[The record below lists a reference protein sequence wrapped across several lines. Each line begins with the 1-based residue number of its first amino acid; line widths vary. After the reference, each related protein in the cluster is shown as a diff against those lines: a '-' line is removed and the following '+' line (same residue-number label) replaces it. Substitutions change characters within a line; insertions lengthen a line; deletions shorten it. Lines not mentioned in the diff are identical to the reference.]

1 MVELNRRL
9 VAARTA
15 QESDNL
21 DTVVQANRSLLAL
34 GLRELGDLRLVEE
47 AFPEAAELYRRSLD
61 FEDALSAREG
71 LTVSY
76 LALKQ
81 PTAAMSEADK
91 AIALDPKRARA
102 WNLKG
107 KAAMLTKDY
116 KSAAQYLARSLSFQG
131 QMETAY
137 SLATCFLAL
146 KDKKRAQLVFQDMIT
161 ASGGD
166 RASLHIL
173 FGRAYRD
180 ASMPDDAVREFR
192 HALELDPKTPHAHY
206 FIGLLRLQ
214 QNEWS
219 PLPEIRAE
227 MEAELKYHPRDYL
240 ANYVLGVFGSN
251 DKLYDTSN
259 AHLKLA
265 AEEQPHSPEPWLYMG
280 LNEFSRGDHKLAEE
294 YLRKAV
300 ELTGNDEARSHY
312 QIRKAYVALGRILI
326 QSGRKDEAAQWMTKA
341 RKVQELGLQESQQT
355 IAEVFANTGVGM
367 GAVMPYVSPEEEE
380 RSMQSGPIDASSPIA
395 LAQIERAK
403 LGSAETKAAVE
414 QEKQLR
420 EIVATAYND
429 LGTAEARQKDYVHAR
444 DHFVQAEKWNPDIPG
459 LTRNLG
465 LAAAKIDDHQT
476 AVRALS
482 KQLQAEPSDN
492 VVRALLGI
500 SLFMT
505 EKFADAANT
514 IAPLGDVAARD
525 PALAYP
531 WAASLA
537 RQGRLTESAAV
548 ADRLEKE
555 QLAPQHLLLL
565 AQLWTDLGE
574 TDHAVAVYH
583 RALDIDSELRY
594 AHYKAGLVWLRSGK
608 PAEAQK
614 EFEAELA
621 RFPNDANTLYNLGFV
636 YLQQNHNDEARET
649 FEKAIAA
656 DPNHANAQYQ
666 LGKMLLDA
674 GEVKP
679 AIAHLEM
686 AARLSPD
693 IDYVHYQLQ
702 VAYRKDDRP
711 ADADRELQIYKN
723 VKAKNRDKQL
733 PQPTETVQKP

>member
-1 MVELNRRL
+1 
-9 VAARTA
+9 
-15 QESDNL
+15 
-21 DTVVQANRSLLAL
+21 
-34 GLRELGDLRLVEE
+34 
-47 AFPEAAELYRRSLD
+47 
-61 FEDALSAREG
+61 
-71 LTVSY
+71 
-76 LALKQ
+76 
-81 PTAAMSEADK
+81 
-91 AIALDPKRARA
+91 
-102 WNLKG
+102 
-107 KAAMLTKDY
+107 
-116 KSAAQYLARSLSFQG
+116 
-131 QMETAY
+131 
-137 SLATCFLAL
+137 
-146 KDKKRAQLVFQDMIT
+146 
-161 ASGGD
+161 
-166 RASLHIL
+166 
-173 FGRAYRD
+173 
-180 ASMPDDAVREFR
+180 
-192 HALELDPKTPHAHY
+192 
-206 FIGLLRLQ
+206 
-214 QNEWS
+214 
-219 PLPEIRAE
+219 
-227 MEAELKYHPRDYL
+227 
-240 ANYVLGVFGSN
+240 
-251 DKLYDTSN
+251 
-259 AHLKLA
+259 
-265 AEEQPHSPEPWLYMG
+265 
-280 LNEFSRGDHKLAEE
+280 
-294 YLRKAV
+294 
-300 ELTGNDEARSHY
+300 
-312 QIRKAYVALGRILI
+312 
-326 QSGRKDEAAQWMTKA
+326 
-341 RKVQELGLQESQQT
+341 
-355 IAEVFANTGVGM
+355 M

-492 VVRALLGI
+492 VARALLGI

-514 IAPLGDVAARD
+514 IAPLGDLAARD

-537 RQGRLTESAAV
+537 RQGRLKESAAV

-711 ADADRELQIYKN
+711 ADADRELQIYKD